1 MPGSGPIL
9 RTRCTGPFRSS
20 PPLPTETRRP
30 GSCLGASVVRRCVPA
45 AEACLALVSTGPAH
59 PAQGERRWL
68 VASPPPSTAVPVVP
82 DRLPHGRAIGP
93 PRQQR
98 EEPEEVKQDEH
109 PSPSV
114 VRESH
119 AHRHP
124 RPAETDARCPLSL
137 RAGFAAGA
145 IDQSLLELD
154 EACPVPNLVQLRARR
169 LEILEPE
176 LLHTDVVVGR
186 QTAIRPRAG
195 TDHIDPHPSQFR

>member
-9 RTRCTGPFRSS
+9 RTRCTGPLPSS
-20 PPLPTETRRP
+20 PPLSTETRRP

-45 AEACLALVSTGPAH
+45 AEACLALASTGPAH
-59 PAQGERRWL
+59 PARGERRWL
-68 VASPPPSTAVPVVP
+68 VASPPPSTARSGRTGSPAPRSP
-82 DRLPHGRAIGP
+82 DRFTAPATRGAGGG
-93 PRQQR
+93 
-98 EEPEEVKQDEH
+98 KQDEH

-124 RPAETDARCPLSL
+124 RPAETDARRPLSL

-154 EACPVPNLVQLRARR
+154 EACPVPNLVQLRAGR

-195 TDHIDPHPSQFR
+195 TDDIDPHPSQFR